1 MMLLHAGVFTHR
13 SFYTQSV
20 YTDTEKLLHRCF
32 IQKLLHRQACSQ
44 IHTKVCL
51 HRRLCAEQLL
61 HFTHGT
67 FHTAVFTT
75 RCCYTEKPLH
85 TVTFTREAFTQGS
98 LYTTK
103 LLPTDTFTIPLCFLG
118 VKMCQQSVAISPQ
131 AYPVATECNLFTIE
145 WSQHNPKKCKF
156 SHYRMVSFF
165 QARLHIRL
173 HKTALKRSARLC

>member
-1 MMLLHAGVFTHR
+1 MQEFLHIEAFTHR
-13 SFYTQSV
+13 AFTQRSFS
-20 YTDTEKLLHRCF
+20 TEKLLHRCF

-51 HRRLCAEQLL
+51 HRRLCAEKLL

-118 VKMCQQSVAISPQ
+118 VKMCQQSVAFCSYKPSSIPCGYRMQ
-131 AYPVATECNLFTIE
+131 F
-145 WSQHNPKKCKF
+145 F
-156 SHYRMVSFF
+156 HYRMVPA
-165 QARLHIRL
+165 QP
-173 HKTALKRSARLC
+173 